1 MGKQGYQVALI
12 PTWGG
17 EHLGLGLG
25 IWLKKQLFP
34 AQNPELIYRLKPE
47 PLGYLLSWGQ
57 GREGTG
63 KKKREETFC

>member
-25 IWLKKQLFP
+25 IWLKT
-34 AQNPELIYRLKPE
+34 AVSCSKPRTN
-47 PLGYLLSWGQ
+47 LQ
-57 GREGTG
+57 V
-63 KKKREETFC
+63 ET